1 LQNLPFQAILLQN
14 FALPKMK
21 KFYLLTYVLVLV
33 TVVAEAQSF
42 YAIRRSRSL
51 IVSAGT
57 GTATYFGELKDKGG
71 YIDPR
76 VNLNAGLQ
84 YFVMPELALRGELGW
99 FQLAGDDANEI
110 TGAHDRRN
118 LSFVSSNFE
127 ASVTGA
133 LHLKPMNYRYYQR
146 PPFNAYAYAGL
157 GLLYFNPKT
166 ELNGEM
172 HSLRPLMT
180 EDVAYSRTQ
189 IVIPFGAGVKV
200 KAGPFF
206 NLVLEGGYRKT
217 FTDYLD
223 DVSTV
228 HPDKS
233 TWTDPVRIA
242 LSDRSPEVDSGPFAP
257 GHIRGNPE
265 KKDGYFLMNF
275 KVEYYLP
282 TTFAPNNRP
291 VYRKKRRPYN
301 R

>member
-1 LQNLPFQAILLQN
+1 
-14 FALPKMK
+14 MK
-21 KFYLLTYVLVLV
+21 KFYLLTYLLVLV

-51 IVSAGT
+51 IFSAGT

-71 YIDPR
+71 YIDPK

-84 YFVMPELALRGELGW
+84 YFVIPQVAVRGEVAW
-99 FQLAGDDANEI
+99 FQLKGDDAGT
-110 TGAHDRRN
+110 TGAYADRN
-118 LSFVSSNFE
+118 LSFVSDNFE
-127 ASVTGA
+127 ATITGA

-146 PPFNAYAYAGL
+146 PAFNAYAYAGL
-157 GLLYFNPKT
+157 GLLYFNPKA
-166 ELNGEM
+166 ELDGIM
-172 HSLRPLMT
+172 HALRPLMT
-180 EDVAYSRTQ
+180 EDVAYSRTV
-189 IVIPFGAGVKV
+189 IMIPFGAGVKV

-206 NLVLEGGYRKT
+206 NLVLEGGYRKL

-233 TWTDPVRIA
+233 SWTNPLRVA
-242 LSDRSPEVDSGPFAP
+242 LSDRGPEVDRSPRPAGFV
-257 GHIRGNPE
+257 RGNPD

-275 KVEYYLP
+275 KIEYYLP
-282 TTFAPNNRP
+282 TTFGPSSRP
-291 VYRKKRRPYN
+291 SYRKQRRPYN

>member
-1 LQNLPFQAILLQN
+1 
-14 FALPKMK
+14 MK
-21 KFYLLTYVLVLV
+21 KFYLLTYLLVLV

-51 IVSAGT
+51 IFSAGT
-57 GTATYFGELKDKGG
+57 GTSTYFGELKDKGG

-76 VNLNAGLQ
+76 INMNVALQ
-84 YFVMPELALRGELGW
+84 YFIIPQVALRGEVAW
-99 FQLAGDDANEI
+99 FQLSGDDASS
-110 TGAHDRRN
+110 TGAHATRN
-118 LSFVSSNFE
+118 LSFVSNNFE
-127 ASVTGA
+127 ASITGA

-146 PPFNAYAYAGL
+146 PPFNAYVYAGI
-157 GLLYFNPKT
+157 GLLRFNPRA

-172 HSLRPLMT
+172 HSLQPLMT
-180 EDVAYSRTQ
+180 EGVAYNR
-189 IVIPFGAGVKV
+189 IGVILPAGAGVKV

-206 NLVLEGGYRKT
+206 NVVVEGGYRKT

-233 TWTDPVRIA
+233 TWTDPIRIA
-242 LSDRSPEVDSGPFAP
+242 LSDRGPEVDAAPRAP
-257 GHIRGNPE
+257 GSVRGNSD
-265 KKDGYFLMNF
+265 KMDGYFLLNF

-282 TTFAPNNRP
+282 TTFGAPRQNP
-291 VYRKKRRPYN
+291 YRKKRRAYN

>member
-1 LQNLPFQAILLQN
+1 
-14 FALPKMK
+14 MK
-21 KFYLLTYVLVLV
+21 KLYLLTYLLILV

-51 IVSAGT
+51 IFSAGT

-76 VNLNAGLQ
+76 ANLNVGLQ
-84 YFVMPELALRGELGW
+84 YFVDPHVAVRGEVAW
-99 FQLAGDDANEI
+99 FQLAGDDAGN
-110 TGAHDRRN
+110 TGAHATRN
-118 LSFVSSNFE
+118 LSFVSNNFE

-146 PPFNAYAYAGL
+146 PPLNAYVYAGV
-157 GLLYFNPKT
+157 GLLYFNPRA
-166 ELNGEM
+166 ELNGNM
-172 HSLRPLMT
+172 YALQPLMT

-189 IVIPFGAGVKV
+189 VVVPFGIGVKV

-206 NLVLEGGYRKT
+206 NFVLEGGYRKT

-242 LSDRSPEVDSGPFAP
+242 LSDRGPEVDATPRKP
-257 GHIRGNPE
+257 GAIRGNPD
-265 KKDGYFLMNF
+265 KKDGYFLMNA
-275 KVEYYLP
+275 KIEYYLP
-282 TTFAPNNRP
+282 TTFGNSRRSPA
-291 VYRKKRRPYN
+291 YRKKRRPYN

>member
-1 LQNLPFQAILLQN
+1 
-14 FALPKMK
+14 MK
-21 KFYLLTYVLVLV
+21 KFYLLTYVLILV

-51 IVSAGT
+51 IFSAGT

-76 VNLNAGLQ
+76 VNLNVGLQ
-84 YFVMPELALRGELGW
+84 YFVMPELALRGEVAW
-99 FQLAGDDANEI
+99 FQLAGDDAGSN
-110 TGAHDRRN
+110 GGFAQRN

-127 ASVTGA
+127 ASFTGA

-157 GLLYFNPKT
+157 GVLYFNPRA
-166 ELNGEM
+166 ELDGVMYN
-172 HSLRPLMT
+172 LAPLKT
-180 EDVAYSRTQ
+180 EDVAYGRTQ

-206 NLVLEGGYRKT
+206 NFVLEGGYRKM

-233 TWTDPVRIA
+233 DWTNPIRVA
-242 LSDRSPEVDSGPFAP
+242 LSDRGPEIDAAP
-257 GHIRGNPE
+257 LPAGARRGNPE

-282 TTFAPNNRP
+282 TTFGPGRQSP
-291 VYRKKRRPYN
+291 SYRKKRRPYN

>member
-1 LQNLPFQAILLQN
+1 
-14 FALPKMK
+14 MK
-21 KFYLLTYVLVLV
+21 KFYLLTYVLLLV

-51 IVSAGT
+51 IFSAGP

-76 VNLNAGLQ
+76 VNLNVGLQ
-84 YFVMPELALRGELGW
+84 YFVIPELAIRGEVAW
-99 FQLAGDDANEI
+99 FQLAGDDAST
-110 TGAHDRRN
+110 TGAHATRN

-133 LHLKPMNYRYYQR
+133 FHLKPMNFRYYQR

-157 GLLYFNPKT
+157 GVLYFNPRA
-166 ELNGEM
+166 ELDGVMYN
-172 HSLRPLMT
+172 LAPLMT
-180 EDVAYSRTQ
+180 EDVAYNRTQ
-189 IVIPFGAGVKV
+189 IVIPVGAGVKV

-206 NLVLEGGYRKT
+206 NFVVEGGYRKM

-233 TWTDPVRIA
+233 DWTNPIRVA
-242 LSDRSPEVDSGPFAP
+242 LSDRGPEVDAIPRPVGW
-257 GHIRGNPE
+257 IRGNPD
-265 KKDGYFLMNF
+265 KKDGSFLMNF

-282 TTFAPNNRP
+282 TTFGPNNRP
-291 VYRKKRRPYN
+291 SYRKKRRPYN